1 MVHLL
6 LANARVSL
14 VLCRAQQCV
23 PLRGFTSGK
32 SLGPRPL
39 ERGHSLRSVHAIL
52 DTHYLSRDPALGEN
66 AIRKLEK
73 GISK

>member
-39 ERGHSLRSVHAIL
+39 ERGRQGGDVGGLICSCF
-52 DTHYLSRDPALGEN
+52 DAL
-66 AIRKLEK
+66 
-73 GISK
+73 